1 MQPFSAFRV
10 ILWKE
15 DGMSNK
21 RLAGILGCCIALII
35 AVVAIAT
42 LSPKPVTD
50 YSTLL
55 RYLRDS
61 GASIREEGEV
71 GWSFFYDVEGKRVT
85 VNESAI
91 EVYEYANAEA
101 MEAEASCVSPDGF
114 GITKDWGD
122 GTGSAQQVS
131 WICFPHFYKA
141 GRIIVFYCGDNVSII
156 YLLEN
161 ALGTQF
167 AGFAGV

>member
-1 MQPFSAFRV
+1 
-10 ILWKE
+10 
-15 DGMSNK
+15 MSNK
-21 RLAGILGCCIALII
+21 KLAGIIGCCIVFVI
-35 AVVAIAT
+35 AVIAIAT
-42 LSPKPVTD
+42 LGPKPVTD

-114 GITKDWGD
+114 GITKERGD
-122 GTGSAQQVS
+122 TWVS
-131 WICFPHFYKA
+131 REVGWIAPPHFYKA
-141 GRIIVFYCGDNVSII
+141 GRIIVFYCGDNDSII
-156 YLLEN
+156 SLLEN
-161 ALGTQF
+161 ALGKQF
-167 AGFAGV
+167 AGLAGM

>member
-1 MQPFSAFRV
+1 
-10 ILWKE
+10 
-15 DGMSNK
+15 MSNK
-21 RLAGILGCCIALII
+21 KMAGILGSCIALII

-42 LSPKPVTD
+42 LGPRPVTD

-61 GASIREEGEV
+61 GAAIVEEGEIDEE
-71 GWSFFYDVEGKRVT
+71 FFDIEGRRVA

-114 GITKDWGD
+114 GFTFKTENSDIWEVC
-122 GTGSAQQVS
+122 QVS
-131 WICFPHFYKA
+131 WINPPHFYKA
-141 GRIIVFYCGDNVSII
+141 GRIIVFYCGDNGSII
-156 YLLEN
+156 NLLGN

-167 AGFAGV
+167 AGM